1 VADDA
6 TAPIFPARRAPSK
19 DLCVVSSL
27 PEADARRLLAGFL
40 SRVFRRPAQ
49 PEAVEEHVGF
59 AIRKL
64 RNGKPFDEA
73 LRSAYKLALCSLEFL
88 FFDEKPGPLD
98 DRALARGA
106 RGVSSRPDSGHAP
119 GSPGQP
125 AAGRFLQTMAEPFR
139 LWCFP
144 RPAAGRRCH
153 FRRAERSEIFSI
165 FFGKPGRSRSIVSG
179 CAFPTRAITMIFC
192 VSSWRRRIPSEC
204 M

>member
-6 TAPIFPARRAPSK
+6 TAPIFPATRAPST

-59 AIRKL
+59 AIQKL

-88 FFDEKPGPLD
+88 FFEEKPGPLD

-119 GSPGQP
+119 GSPAQ
-125 AAGRFLQTMAEPFR
+125 
-139 LWCFP
+139 
-144 RPAAGRRCH
+144 PAAGRRCH
-153 FRRAERSEIFSI
+153 FRRAEGSEIFSI
-165 FFGKPGRSRSIVSG
+165 FFGKPGRSRSITPG